1 MINDGF
7 SGISCDIRKSLFV
20 DDGELWERGKNST
33 IIQGKIQEAVRV
45 VESWSY
51 SWGFRFLV
59 DKTKVVMFTR
69 EKIREAV
76 VKMYDKQLEQVNTH
90 FWGFYLM

>member
-1 MINDGF
+1 MINPIPFSIMINDGF

-33 IIQGKIQEAVRV
+33 IIQG
-45 VESWSY
+45 SY

-69 EKIREAV
+69 EKIREAG